1 MKNEQTIGFDA
12 DDTLW
17 ENEVFFHKALIK
29 FKKLHP
35 HIKDPDEEIFQIEK
49 KNIKLYGYGIKGFTL
64 SLIEASAKH
73 SSNQTDIENITEI
86 LNIGK
91 ELLTHHLEL
100 LPGVEDTLKYLSDQ
114 FKLIMITK
122 GDLFDQQR
130 KIQESGLSQYFSS
143 IEIVSEKDETAY
155 SDILA
160 KHGILPKNFI
170 MVGNSLKS
178 DILPVTKIGGTGIF
192 IPHQFTWIHEK
203 VDENQSGKNYVKL
216 KSILDLKVWL
226 RKNMKTLYQ
235 PTRKIE

>member
-1 MKNEQTIGFDA
+1 MKTGQTIGFGA

-17 ENEVFFHKALIK
+17 ENEVFFHKAQIK

-35 HIKDPDEEIFQIEK
+35 HINDPDEEIFQIEK
-49 KNIKLYGYGIKGFTL
+49 KNVKLYGYGIKGFTL

-73 SSNQTDIENITEI
+73 SSNQTNIENITEI

-91 ELLTHHLEL
+91 ELLTHRLEL

-114 FKLIMITK
+114 FTLIMITK

-130 KIQESGLSQYFSS
+130 KIQKSGLSKYFSS
-143 IEIVSEKDETAY
+143 IEIVSEKDEKTY
-155 SDILA
+155 LDILA
-160 KHGILPKNFI
+160 KHNILPKKFF

-203 VDENQSGKNYVKL
+203 VDGNHDS
-216 KSILDLKVWL
+216 
-226 RKNMKTLYQ
+226 
-235 PTRKIE
+235 KIT

>member
-73 SSNQTDIENITEI
+73 SSYQTDIENITEI

-130 KIQESGLSQYFSS
+130 KIQESGLSKYFSS

-216 KSILDLKVWL
+216 SSILDLKVWL

>member
-1 MKNEQTIGFDA
+1 MKTGQTIGFDA

-130 KIQESGLSQYFSS
+130 KIQESGLSKYFSS

>member
-1 MKNEQTIGFDA
+1 MKTGQTIGFDA

-17 ENEVFFHKALIK
+17 ENEVFFHKAQVK

-49 KNIKLYGYGIKGFTL
+49 KNIKLYGYGIKGFIL

-73 SSNQTDIENITEI
+73 SNNQTNIENINKI
-86 LNIGK
+86 VNIGK
-91 ELLTHHLEL
+91 EMLTHRLTL

-130 KIQESGLSQYFSS
+130 KIQESGLSKYFSS

>member
-130 KIQESGLSQYFSS
+130 KIEESGLSKYFSS

-203 VDENQSGKNYVKL
+203 VDENQSAKNYVKL
-216 KSILDLKVWL
+216 KSILDLKLWL
-226 RKNMKTLYQ
+226 RKNMNTLYQ
-235 PTRKIE
+235 PTRKI

>member
-1 MKNEQTIGFDA
+1 MKTGKTIGFDA

-130 KIQESGLSQYFSS
+130 KIQESGLSKYFSS

>member
-1 MKNEQTIGFDA
+1 MKTGKTIGFDA

-17 ENEVFFHKALIK
+17 ENEIFFHKAQIK

-35 HIKDPDEEIFQIEK
+35 HIKDPEEEIFQIEK

-73 SSNQTDIENITEI
+73 SSNQTSIENITEI

-91 ELLTHHLEL
+91 ELLIHHLEL

-130 KIQESGLSQYFSS
+130 KIQESGLSKYFSS

-178 DILPVTKIGGTGIF
+178 DILPVTKIGGTGIY
-192 IPHQFTWIHEK
+192 IPHQFTWTHEK
-203 VDENQSGKNYVKL
+203 VDEDQSAKNYVKL
-216 KSILDLKVWL
+216 NSILDLKLWL
-226 RKNMKTLYQ
+226 REQ
-235 PTRKIE
+235 I

>member
-17 ENEVFFHKALIK
+17 ENEVFFHKAQIK

-130 KIQESGLSQYFSS
+130 KIQESGLSKYFSS

-216 KSILDLKVWL
+216 KSILDFKVWL

>member
-1 MKNEQTIGFDA
+1 MKTGQTIGFDA

-17 ENEVFFHKALIK
+17 ENEVFFHKAQIK

-73 SSNQTDIENITEI
+73 SSNQTNIENITEI

-130 KIQESGLSQYFSS
+130 KIQESRLSKYFSS

-178 DILPVTKIGGTGIF
+178 DILPVTKIGGTGIY

-203 VDENQSGKNYVKL
+203 VDEDQSAKNYVKL
-216 KSILDLKVWL
+216 NSILDLKLWL
-226 RKNMKTLYQ
+226 REQ
-235 PTRKIE
+235 I

>member
-1 MKNEQTIGFDA
+1 MKTGQTIGFDA

-17 ENEVFFHKALIK
+17 ENEVFFHKAQVK

-49 KNIKLYGYGIKGFTL
+49 KNVKLYGYGIKGFTL

-130 KIQESGLSQYFSS
+130 KIQESGLSKYFSS

>member
-1 MKNEQTIGFDA
+1 MKNEQTVGFDA

-64 SLIEASAKH
+64 SLLEASAKH

-86 LNIGK
+86 LTIGK

-100 LPGVEDTLKYLSDQ
+100 LPGVEDTLKYLSEQ

-130 KIQESGLSQYFSS
+130 KIQESGLSKYFSS

-203 VDENQSGKNYVKL
+203 VDENQSAKNYVKL
-216 KSILDLKVWL
+216 KSILDLKLWL

-235 PTRKIE
+235 PTRKI

>member
-1 MKNEQTIGFDA
+1 MKIGQTIGFDA

-17 ENEVFFHKALIK
+17 ENEVFFHKAQIK

-73 SSNQTDIENITEI
+73 SSNQTNIENITEI

-91 ELLTHHLEL
+91 ELLTHRLEL
-100 LPGVEDTLKYLSDQ
+100 LPGVEDTLKYLSDH

-130 KIQESGLSQYFSS
+130 KIQESGLSKYFSS
-143 IEIVSEKDETAY
+143 IEIVSEKDEKTY
-155 SDILA
+155 LDILA
-160 KHGILPKNFI
+160 KHNILPKKFF

-203 VDENQSGKNYVKL
+203 VDENHDSRDYVEL
-216 KSILDLKVWL
+216 NNILDLKYWF
-226 RKNMKTLYQ
+226 RE
-235 PTRKIE
+235 KI

>member
-1 MKNEQTIGFDA
+1 MKTGQTIGFDA

-17 ENEVFFHKALIK
+17 ENEVFFHKAQIK

-73 SSNQTDIENITEI
+73 SSNQTNIENITEI

-130 KIQESGLSQYFSS
+130 KIQESGLSKYFSS

-203 VDENQSGKNYVKL
+203 VDENQSPKNYVKL

-235 PTRKIE
+235 PTRKIY

>member
-1 MKNEQTIGFDA
+1 MKTRQTIGFDA

-17 ENEVFFHKALIK
+17 ENEVFFHKAQIK

-35 HIKDPDEEIFQIEK
+35 HIKDPDGEIFQIEK
-49 KNIKLYGYGIKGFTL
+49 KNIKLYGYGIKGFIL
-64 SLIEASAKH
+64 SLIEASAKY
-73 SSNQTDIENITEI
+73 SSNQTNIENITEI

-91 ELLTHHLEL
+91 EMLTHQLEL
-100 LPGVEDTLKYLSDQ
+100 LPGVEETLKYLSDQ
-114 FKLIMITK
+114 FKFIMITK

-130 KIQESGLSQYFSS
+130 KIQESGLSKYFSS
-143 IEIVSEKDETAY
+143 IEIVSENDETAY
-155 SDILA
+155 SYILA

-203 VDENQSGKNYVKL
+203 VDENQSPKNYVKL
-216 KSILDLKVWL
+216 KSILDLKLWL
-226 RKNMKTLYQ
+226 REQ
-235 PTRKIE
+235 I

>member
-73 SSNQTDIENITEI
+73 SSNQTNIENITEI

-91 ELLTHHLEL
+91 ELLTHRLEL
-100 LPGVEDTLKYLSDQ
+100 LPDVEDTLKYLSDQ

-130 KIQESGLSQYFSS
+130 KIQESGLSKYFSS
-143 IEIVSEKDETAY
+143 IEIVSEKDAKAY
-155 SDILA
+155 SNILA
-160 KHGILPKNFI
+160 KHNILPKDFI

-178 DILPVTKIGGTGIF
+178 DILPVTKIGGTGIY

-203 VDENQSGKNYVKL
+203 VDETQSAKNYVKL
-216 KSILDLKVWL
+216 NSILDLKLWL
-226 RKNMKTLYQ
+226 REQ
-235 PTRKIE
+235 I

>member
-1 MKNEQTIGFDA
+1 MKTGQTIGFDA

-17 ENEVFFHKALIK
+17 ENEVFFHKAQIK

-49 KNIKLYGYGIKGFTL
+49 KNVKLYGYGIKGFTL
-64 SLIEASAKH
+64 SLIEASAKY
-73 SSNQTDIENITEI
+73 SSNQTNIENITEI

-91 ELLTHHLEL
+91 EMLTHQLEL
-100 LPGVEDTLKYLSDQ
+100 LPGVEETLKYLSDQ

-130 KIQESGLSQYFSS
+130 KIQESGLSKYFSS
-143 IEIVSEKDETAY
+143 IEIVSEKDEKAY
-155 SDILA
+155 ADILT

-170 MVGNSLKS
+170 MVGNSLRS

-192 IPHQFTWIHEK
+192 IPHQYTWIHEK
-203 VDENQSGKNYVKL
+203 VDETQSANNYIKL
-216 KSILDLKVWL
+216 KSILDLKLWL
-226 RKNMKTLYQ
+226 RKNIKTFYQ
-235 PTRKIE
+235 PNRKIY

>member
-1 MKNEQTIGFDA
+1 MKTGQTIGFDA

-130 KIQESGLSQYFSS
+130 KIQESGLSKYFSS

-235 PTRKIE
+235 PTRKI

>member
-1 MKNEQTIGFDA
+1 MKTRQTIGFDA

-17 ENEVFFHKALIK
+17 ENEVFFHKAQIK

-130 KIQESGLSQYFSS
+130 KIQESGLSKYFSS

-235 PTRKIE
+235 PTTKIE

>member
-130 KIQESGLSQYFSS
+130 KIQESGLSKYFSS
-143 IEIVSEKDETAY
+143 TEIVSEKDAKAY
-155 SDILA
+155 SNILA
-160 KHGILPKNFI
+160 KHNILPKDFI

-178 DILPVTKIGGTGIF
+178 DILPVTKIGGTGIY

-203 VDENQSGKNYVKL
+203 VDETQSANNYVKL
-216 KSILDLKVWL
+216 NSILDLKLWL
-226 RKNMKTLYQ
+226 REQ
-235 PTRKIE
+235 I

>member
-1 MKNEQTIGFDA
+1 MKTRQTIGFDA

-17 ENEVFFHKALIK
+17 ENEVFFHKAQIK

-49 KNIKLYGYGIKGFTL
+49 KNIKLYGYGIKGFIL

-73 SSNQTDIENITEI
+73 SDNQTNIENINKI
-86 LNIGK
+86 VNIGK
-91 ELLTHHLEL
+91 EMLTHRLTL
-100 LPGVEDTLKYLSDQ
+100 LPGVEDTLKYLSNR

-130 KIQESGLSQYFSS
+130 KIQESGLSKYFSS

-203 VDENQSGKNYVKL
+203 VDENQSPKNYVKL
-216 KSILDLKVWL
+216 KSILDLKLWL
-226 RKNMKTLYQ
+226 REQ
-235 PTRKIE
+235 I

>member
-1 MKNEQTIGFDA
+1 MKTGQTIGFDA

-49 KNIKLYGYGIKGFTL
+49 KNIKLYGYGIKGFIL
-64 SLIEASAKH
+64 SLIEASAKY
-73 SSNQTDIENITEI
+73 SSNQTNIENITEI

-91 ELLTHHLEL
+91 EMLTHQLEL

-130 KIQESGLSQYFSS
+130 KIQGSGLSKYFSS
-143 IEIVSEKDETAY
+143 IEIVSEKDEKAY
-155 SDILA
+155 LDILA

-170 MVGNSLKS
+170 MVGNSLRS
-178 DILPVTKIGGTGIF
+178 DILPVTKIGGIGIY
-192 IPHQFTWIHEK
+192 IPHQYTWIHEK
-203 VDENQSGKNYVKL
+203 VDETESTNNYVKL
-216 KSILDLKVWL
+216 KSILDFKLWL
-226 RKNMKTLYQ
+226 SKNMKTLYQ
-235 PTRKIE
+235 PNRTIY